1 MAKTSLKKCFM
12 HLHEGQNQ
20 PEKYFAFKRKGQ
32 NRSDL

>member
-1 MAKTSLKKCFM
+1 MAKTSLKKCFV

-20 PEKYFAFKRKGQ
+20 SEKCFSLKREGQ